1 MGFALG
7 VAVVVLVF
15 SAIELWSNLY
25 HDPFLPNVKAQGW
38 TVLRFNLYGAGSV
51 AATGSAACFF
61 LSGFRRKI
69 PSTPSRRA
77 LLAAAFLGAVTFML
91 LHHSRHVF
99 NYWESGGTW

>member
-7 VAVVVLVF
+7 VGVVVLAF

-25 HDPFLPNVKAQGW
+25 HDPFLPNVKEQGW
-38 TVLRFNLYGAGSV
+38 TVLRFNLYGAGFV
-51 AATGSAACFF
+51 AAIGSAACFF
-61 LSGFRRKI
+61 LSGFRRDI
-69 PSTPSRRA
+69 PRRPSRTT

-91 LHHSRHVF
+91 LHHSRHVL